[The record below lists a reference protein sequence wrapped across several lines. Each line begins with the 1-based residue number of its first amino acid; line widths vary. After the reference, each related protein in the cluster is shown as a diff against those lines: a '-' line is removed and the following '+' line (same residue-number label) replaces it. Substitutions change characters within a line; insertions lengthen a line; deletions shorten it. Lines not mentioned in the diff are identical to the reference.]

1 MYDDQR
7 CGKYICSNLCN
18 RQKKKTV
25 SNTNMQV
32 KPSKSCVTNLKS
44 TKSSFSISGK
54 YSKGKNKK
62 VAYLIFREKRHFVVF
77 RKFG

>member
-18 RQKKKTV
+18 RQKPV
-25 SNTNMQV
+25 LNTNMQV
-32 KPSKSCVTNLKS
+32 KPSKSCATNLKS
-44 TKSSFSISGK
+44 TKSSNSISGK
-54 YSKGKNKK
+54 YGKGKNKK
-62 VAYLIFREKRHFVVF
+62 VAYWIFHEKRPFVVF